1 MGVAR
6 PLTGAALAAVL
17 LALSGCSA
25 IIAAAGRPDDLSVVR
40 RGALRD
46 DVENEIGRPSRER
59 TDGHGIEATYKVRV
73 GPGGSASANAGAVAR
88 AGLDTFEAVTTDVPV
103 RDAKVVTGAV
113 GAAFAVPAMVGT
125 DVVLSVRELVRIV
138 RRRRKLVV
146 SYDAEQRVTAHHLV
160 R

>member
-6 PLTGAALAAVL
+6 PLAGAALAAVL

-46 DVENEIGRPSRER
+46 DVEHELGRPSRER
-59 TDGHGIEATYKVRV
+59 AAGHGIEATYKVRV
-73 GPGGSASANAGAVAR
+73 GPGGSPSANAGAVAR
-88 AGLDTFEAVTTDVPV
+88 AGLDTFESVTV
-103 RDAKVVTGAV
+103 A
-113 GAAFAVPAMVGT
+113 
-125 DVVLSVRELVRIV
+125 
-138 RRRRKLVV
+138 RRKRKLVV
-146 SYDAEQRVTAHHLV
+146 NYDADQRVTAHRLV